1 VTWGHIAIR
10 LLAAGIGRDRVYF
23 GPRLA
28 SRDSLWGEGG
38 IGCRVKVDGEVV
50 HSADLTPLSGRR

>member
-1 VTWGHIAIR
+1 